1 MKNKKKVMIV
11 SVAIVVGLLLVFGG
25 IEIYKY
31 NTMAYRV
38 IVGGTTDGRIKEPKI
53 TWYARTEFG
62 ASQKAQ
68 QKSQEI
74 LTEWREKVDSV
85 ILEIHERYYSA
96 DHECTLNVTIRAV
109 DGKTEIHFFGEG
121 IPNGGTEV
129 ERIDETVWLNYEF
142 ELDKDVIY

>member
-1 MKNKKKVMIV
+1 MKNKKKVIIV
-11 SVAIVVGLLLVFGG
+11 GVAIVVCLLLIFGG

-38 IVGGTTDGRIKEPKI
+38 GIAKSGDGRLADPVI
-53 TWYARTEFG
+53 TWSARSEFG

-74 LTEWREKVDSV
+74 LAEWREKVNTV
-85 ILEIHERYYSA
+85 VLEIHKTYGEDKNR
-96 DHECTLNVTIRAV
+96 TLNVTVCAV

-121 IPNGGTEV
+121 MPNGGTEV

>member
-1 MKNKKKVMIV
+1 MKNKKKVIIV
-11 SVAIVVGLLLVFGG
+11 GVAIVVCLLLVFGG

-38 IVGGTTDGRIKEPKI
+38 IVGGTTDGRIREPKI
-53 TWYARTEFG
+53 TWMARTEFG

-74 LTEWREKVDSV
+74 LKEWREKVDSV
-85 ILEIHERYYSA
+85 ILEIHQNYSEDKER
-96 DHECTLNVTIRAV
+96 TLNVTIRGEN
-109 DGKTEIHFFGEG
+109 GKTEIHFFGEG

-142 ELDKDVIY
+142 ELDKDVVY

>member
-1 MKNKKKVMIV
+1 MKNKKKVIIV
-11 SVAIVVGLLLVFGG
+11 GVAIVVCLLLVFGG

-38 IVGGTTDGRIKEPKI
+38 GIARSGDGRLADPVI
-53 TWYARTEFG
+53 TWRARTEFG

-85 ILEIHERYYSA
+85 IIEIHQNYSEDKER
-96 DHECTLNVTIRAV
+96 TLNVTIRGEN
-109 DGKTEIHFFGEG
+109 GKTEIHFFGEG

-129 ERIDETVWLNYEF
+129 ERIDKTVWLNYEF

>member
-1 MKNKKKVMIV
+1 MKNKKRGIIV
-11 SVAIVVGLLLVFGG
+11 GVAVVVCLLLVLGG

-38 IVGGTTDGRIKEPKI
+38 GIARSGDGRLADPVI
-53 TWYARTEFG
+53 TWRARTEFG

-74 LTEWREKVDSV
+74 LEEWREKVDSV
-85 ILEIHERYYSA
+85 ILEIHENYGEDKER
-96 DHECTLNVTIRAV
+96 TLNVTVRAV

-129 ERIDETVWLNYEF
+129 ERIDKTVWLNYEF
-142 ELDKDVIY
+142 VLDEDVIY

>member
-1 MKNKKKVMIV
+1 MKNKKKVIIV
-11 SVAIVVGLLLVFGG
+11 GVAIVVCLLLVFGG

-38 IVGGTTDGRIKEPKI
+38 GIARSGDGRLADPVI
-53 TWYARTEFG
+53 TWRARTEFG

-85 ILEIHERYYSA
+85 IIEIHQNYSEDKER
-96 DHECTLNVTIRAV
+96 TLNVTIRGEN
-109 DGKTEIHFFGEG
+109 GKTEIHFFGEG

-142 ELDKDVIY
+142 ELDKDVVY

>member
-68 QKSQEI
+68 QKSREI
-74 LTEWREKVDSV
+74 LKEWREKVDNV
-85 ILEIHERYYSA
+85 IIEIHQNYSEDKER
-96 DHECTLNVTIRAV
+96 TLNVTIRGEN
-109 DGKTEIHFFGEG
+109 GKTEIHFFGEG

-129 ERIDETVWLNYEF
+129 ERIDKTVWLNYEF

>member
-1 MKNKKKVMIV
+1 MKNKKKVIIV
-11 SVAIVVGLLLVFGG
+11 SVAIVVCLLLVFGG

-38 IVGGTTDGRIKEPKI
+38 GIARSGDGRLADPVI
-53 TWYARTEFG
+53 TWRARTEFG

-85 ILEIHERYYSA
+85 ILEIHQNYSEDKER
-96 DHECTLNVTIRAV
+96 TLNVTIRGEN
-109 DGKTEIHFFGEG
+109 GKTEIHFFGEG

>member
-1 MKNKKKVMIV
+1 MKNKKKVIIV
-11 SVAIVVGLLLVFGG
+11 GVAIVVCLLLVFGG

-31 NTMAYRV
+31 NTMTYRV
-38 IVGGTTDGRIKEPKI
+38 GIARSRDGRLADPVII
-53 TWYARTEFG
+53 WGARTEFG

-68 QKSQEI
+68 LKSQEI
-74 LTEWREKVDSV
+74 LKEWREKVDSV
-85 ILEIHERYYSA
+85 ILEIHQNYSEDKER
-96 DHECTLNVTIRAV
+96 TLNVTIRGEN
-109 DGKTEIHFFGEG
+109 GKTEIHFFGEG

>member
-1 MKNKKKVMIV
+1 MKNKKKAIIV
-11 SVAIVVGLLLVFGG
+11 GVAIVVCLLLVLGG

-38 IVGGTTDGRIKEPKI
+38 GIARSSDGRLADPVI
-53 TWYARTEFG
+53 TWLARTEFG
-62 ASQKAQ
+62 ASKKAQ

-74 LTEWREKVDSV
+74 LKEWREKVDSV
-85 ILEIHERYYSA
+85 IIDIHKNYSEDKER
-96 DHECTLNVTIRAV
+96 TLNVTIRAV

-142 ELDKDVIY
+142 VLDKYVIY

>member
-1 MKNKKKVMIV
+1 MKNKKKVIIV
-11 SVAIVVGLLLVFGG
+11 GVAIVVCLLLIFGG

-38 IVGGTTDGRIKEPKI
+38 GIAKSGDGRLADPVI
-53 TWYARTEFG
+53 TWSARSEFG

-74 LTEWREKVDSV
+74 LAEWREKVNTV
-85 ILEIHERYYSA
+85 VLEIHETYGEDKNR
-96 DHECTLNVTIRAV
+96 TLNVTVRAV

-121 IPNGGTEV
+121 IPHGETQV

>member
-1 MKNKKKVMIV
+1 MKNKKKVIIV
-11 SVAIVVGLLLVFGG
+11 GVAIVVCLLLVFGV

-38 IVGGTTDGRIKEPKI
+38 GIARSGDGRLADPVI
-53 TWYARTEFG
+53 TWRARTEFG

-85 ILEIHERYYSA
+85 IIEIHQNYSEDKER
-96 DHECTLNVTIRAV
+96 TLNVTIRGEN
-109 DGKTEIHFFGEG
+109 GKTEIHFFGEG

-129 ERIDETVWLNYEF
+129 ERIDKTVWLNYEF

>member
-1 MKNKKKVMIV
+1 MKNKKKVIIV
-11 SVAIVVGLLLVFGG
+11 GVAIVVCLLLVFGG

-38 IVGGTTDGRIKEPKI
+38 GIARSGDGRLADPVI
-53 TWYARTEFG
+53 TWRARTEFG

-85 ILEIHERYYSA
+85 IIEIHQNYSEDKER
-96 DHECTLNVTIRAV
+96 TLNVTIRGEN
-109 DGKTEIHFFGEG
+109 GKTEIHFFGEG

-129 ERIDETVWLNYEF
+129 ERIDKTVWLNYEF
-142 ELDKDVIY
+142 ELDKDVVY

>member
-1 MKNKKKVMIV
+1 MKNKKKVIIV
-11 SVAIVVGLLLVFGG
+11 GVAIVVCLLLIFGG

-38 IVGGTTDGRIKEPKI
+38 GIAKSGDGRLADPVI
-53 TWYARTEFG
+53 TWSARSEFG

-74 LTEWREKVDSV
+74 LAEWREKVNTV
-85 ILEIHERYYSA
+85 VLEIHETYGEDKNR
-96 DHECTLNVTIRAV
+96 TLNVTVRAV

-121 IPNGGTEV
+121 IPQGETQV

>member
-1 MKNKKKVMIV
+1 MKNKKKVIIV
-11 SVAIVVGLLLVFGG
+11 GVAIVVCLLLIFGG

-38 IVGGTTDGRIKEPKI
+38 GIAKSGDGRLADPVI
-53 TWYARTEFG
+53 TWSARSEFG

-74 LTEWREKVDSV
+74 LAEWREKVNTV
-85 ILEIHERYYSA
+85 VLEIHETYGEDKNR
-96 DHECTLNVTIRAV
+96 TLNVTVRAV